1 MKLIVGLGNPG
12 KEYENTRHNTGF
24 YFLDHYETLKNYTWK
39 EKYHS
44 LYVEL
49 TINHEKVIFI
59 KPQTYMNN
67 SGEAVA
73 AFANYYHISTSD
85 ILIISDD
92 LALPLGQYRLRSH
105 GSCGGHNGLRSIE
118 QHLHTDTYN
127 RLRIGIASSTIHD
140 TVSYVLGKFSIEE
153 QTILSS
159 LVDTVNQI
167 ITDYILLDFNE
178 LMNKYNHRK

>member
-73 AFANYYHISTSD
+73 ACTS
-85 ILIISDD
+85 S
-92 LALPLGQYRLRSH
+92 
-105 GSCGGHNGLRSIE
+105 
-118 QHLHTDTYN
+118 
-127 RLRIGIASSTIHD
+127 
-140 TVSYVLGKFSIEE
+140 
-153 QTILSS
+153 
-159 LVDTVNQI
+159 
-167 ITDYILLDFNE
+167 
-178 LMNKYNHRK
+178 